1 MSIHIRTAYL
11 NHQAVIRKGRYADRS
26 TALVLDDATT
36 GERLAVATVCKA
48 ASGESPPTSSTSSS
62 TLFRQRE

>member
-11 NHQAVIRKGRYADRS
+11 DEQAVIRKARYHNGS

-36 GERLAVATVCKA
+36 GERLAVATVCMA